1 MLKPPGELYLYGSQP
16 FLSGVMV
23 SSFDV
28 VVVGAGPAGGHCARQ
43 MAARGHRVLLIE
55 RFKNFDRNSFSSAG
69 TPMETLSQFDL
80 PGSIVGSFWNQL
92 VIVSSNSAGHWESAN
107 NLGAVLDFAKLRQFL
122 ADEVVRLGG
131 ELWLGCRYVRHTEQE
146 GVVTVTIKNN
156 LTQTEIEVQ
165 TKVLV
170 DATGP
175 ARAITCR
182 RGQPQPEL
190 ITGTGLE
197 YLLEVD
203 AAAYERNAKA
213 LTFFLGHK
221 WIPKGYSWIFPME
234 QNRLKVGAGILNQP
248 HQVVRSVKPLPYY
261 VDLLIQDY
269 LQPEDYKILDIH
281 GETLRYSREL
291 ADVYTEGAVLAI
303 GDTVSTV
310 NFLGGEGIRHAM
322 VSAEVACRYIDRYL
336 KQERPDFAG
345 YKAEMHDIFL
355 AKWKLSERLGM
366 KKYIE
371 DADALVDRVVDL
383 LKPMSLEEIVE
394 VLFYYRFEKVS
405 KSVWQ
410 YGIRK
415 IQGKI
420 QQWFARGWRPIKKGS

>member
-1 MLKPPGELYLYGSQP
+1 
-16 FLSGVMV
+16 MV
-23 SSFDV
+23 YSFDV

-43 MAARGHRVLLIE
+43 MAAAGHRVLLIE

-69 TPMETLSQFDL
+69 TPLCTLSQFDL
-80 PGSIVGSFWNQL
+80 PESIVGSFWNQL
-92 VIVSSNSAGHWESAN
+92 VIVSSRSAGHWQSPDN
-107 NLGAVLDFAKLRQFL
+107 VGAVLDFARLRRFL
-122 ADEVVRLGG
+122 ADEVIRQGG
-131 ELWLGCRYVRHTEQE
+131 ELWLGCRYVRHSETAS
-146 GVVTVTIKNN
+146 GLTVTIKNN
-156 LTQTEIEVQ
+156 LNQTEIEVSA
-165 TKVLV
+165 KVLV

-190 ITGTGLE
+190 ITGTGIE
-197 YLLEVD
+197 YLIEVD
-203 AAAYERNAKA
+203 EAAYQRNAQA

-248 HQVVRSVKPLPYY
+248 HKVVKSTKPLPHYI
-261 VDLLIQDY
+261 DLLIKDY
-269 LQPEDYKILDIH
+269 LKPQEYKILDVH

-291 ADVYTEGAVLAI
+291 VDVYSEGAVIAI

-322 VSAEVACRYIDRYL
+322 VSAEVAGRYIDGYL
-336 KQERPDFAG
+336 TGERQDFAG
-345 YKAEMHDIFL
+345 YQTEMHSIFL
-355 AKWKLSERLGM
+355 AKWKMSERLGM

-383 LKPMSLEEIVE
+383 LKPMTLAEIVD
-394 VLFYYRFEKVS
+394 VLFFYRFEKVS
-405 KSVWQ
+405 KSVWL
-410 YGIRK
+410 YGIQKLRGKLSSWFRK
-415 IQGKI
+415 K
-420 QQWFARGWRPIKKGS
+420 